1 MNTSKTKD
9 KYQIAVI
16 PGDGIGREVMEAT
29 LHVLDGLDIDFD
41 YVYGEAGDE
50 CLEKTGTALPDETLD
65 IIRNADAC
73 LFGAAGE
80 TAADV
85 IVKIRQ
91 EMKMFANLRPIKSY
105 PNTNSLFDNIDFM
118 IVRENTEGLYIA
130 GEESYTDEGA
140 IARRIITREAE
151 ERIIDFAFKYAK
163 ENNKSK
169 VTGVHKANVL
179 KKTDGLFR
187 DIFYEVAERY
197 PDIATEN
204 FFVDATAMYLIT
216 QPESFEVIVTT
227 NLFGDILSDEG
238 AGLVGGLGLIPSANI
253 GEDGALFEPVHGSA
267 PDIAGQGKAN
277 PIAMMLSAIMML
289 RYIGENEAAD
299 KFENAVL
306 KVLNDANTLTGDLG
320 GNATTM
326 ELASEVK
333 NNLNGD

>member
-1 MNTSKTKD
+1 MNTSKTKN
-9 KYQIAVI
+9 KYKIAIV
-16 PGDGIGREVMEAT
+16 PGDGIGKEVMEAT
-29 LHVLDGLDIDFD
+29 IFVLDSLGIDFD

-50 CLEKTGTALPDETLD
+50 CLEKTGNALPQETLD

-91 EMKMFANLRPIKSY
+91 EMKMFANLRPVKTY

-118 IVRENTEGLYIA
+118 IVRENTEGMYIA
-130 GEESYTDEGA
+130 DEESYTDEGA
-140 IARRIITREAE
+140 IARRIITKEAE
-151 ERIIDFAFKYAK
+151 SRIIDYAFNYAL
-163 ENNKSK
+163 ENNKNK
-169 VTGVHKANVL
+169 VTAVHKANVL
-179 KKTDGLFR
+179 KKTDGLFKE
-187 DIFYEVAERY
+187 IFYEVAEKY
-197 PDIATEN
+197 PNITTED
-204 FFVDATAMYLIT
+204 FYVDATAMYLVT

-289 RYIGENEAAD
+289 RYLGENEAAD
-299 KFENAVL
+299 KFDAAIL
-306 KVLNDANTLTGDLG
+306 KVLNDGNVLTGDLG
-320 GNATTM
+320 GTASTM
-326 ELASEVK
+326 ELAQAVK
-333 NNLNGD
+333 NNLIN

>member
-1 MNTSKTKD
+1 MSTSKTKD
-9 KYQIAVI
+9 KYQIAIV
-16 PGDGIGREVMEAT
+16 PGDGIGKEVMEAT
-29 LHVLDGLDIDFD
+29 LLVLDSLNIDFD
-41 YVYGEAGDE
+41 YVYAEAGDE
-50 CLEKTGTALPDETLD
+50 CLEKTGTALPSETLD

-91 EMKMFANLRPIKSY
+91 EMKMFANLRPVKTY
-105 PNTNSLFDNIDFM
+105 PNTNSLFENIDFM
-118 IVRENTEGLYIA
+118 IVRENTEGMYIA
-130 GEESYTDEGA
+130 DEESYTDEGA
-140 IARRIITREAE
+140 IAKRIITKEAE
-151 ERIIDFAFKYAK
+151 KRIIDYAFNYAV

-169 VTGVHKANVL
+169 VTAVHKANVL
-179 KKTDGLFR
+179 KKTDGLFKE
-187 DIFYEVAERY
+187 IFYEVAKDY
-197 PDIATEN
+197 PDIATED
-204 FFVDATAMYLIT
+204 FYVDATAMYLIT

-277 PIAMMLSAIMML
+277 PIAMMLSAVMML

-299 KFENAVL
+299 KFDAAIL
-306 KVLNDANTLTGDLG
+306 KVLNDGNILTGDLG
-320 GNATTM
+320 GSATTM
-326 ELASEVK
+326 ELAEAVK
-333 NNLNGD
+333 NNL

>member
-9 KYQIAVI
+9 KYQIAVV
-16 PGDGIGREVMEAT
+16 PGDGIGKEVMEAT
-29 LHVLDGLDIDFD
+29 IFVLDSLDIDFD
-41 YVYGEAGDE
+41 YVYAEAGDE
-50 CLEKTGTALPDETLD
+50 CLEKTGNALPGETLD

-91 EMKMFANLRPIKSY
+91 EMKMFANLRPVKTY
-105 PNTNSLFDNIDFM
+105 PNTNSLFENIDFM
-118 IVRENTEGLYIA
+118 IVRENTEGMYIA
-130 GEESYTDEGA
+130 DEESYTDDGA
-140 IARRIITREAE
+140 VARRIITKEAE
-151 ERIIDFAFKYAK
+151 ERIIDYAFNYAL
-163 ENNKSK
+163 ENNKTK
-169 VTGVHKANVL
+169 VTAVHKANVL
-179 KKTDGLFR
+179 KKTDGLFKE
-187 DIFYEVAERY
+187 IFYEVAERY
-197 PDIATEN
+197 PDIATED
-204 FFVDATAMYLIT
+204 FYVDATAMYLIT
-216 QPESFEVIVTT
+216 QPQSFEVIVTT

-299 KFENAVL
+299 RFDAAIL
-306 KVLNDANTLTGDLG
+306 KVLNDADILTADLG
-320 GNATTM
+320 GKASTM
-326 ELASEVK
+326 EVAQAVR
-333 NNLNGD
+333 NNL

>member
-1 MNTSKTKD
+1 MSTSKTKD

-16 PGDGIGREVMEAT
+16 PGDGIGKEVMDAT
-29 LHVLDGLDIDFD
+29 ILILDELDIDFD

-50 CLEKTGTALPDETLD
+50 CGKKTGTPLPEETLD

-91 EMKMFANLRPIKSY
+91 EMKMYANLRPVKSY
-105 PNTNSLFDNIDFM
+105 PNTNALFDDVDFM

-130 GEESYTDEGA
+130 DKEELTEDGA
-140 IARRIITREAE
+140 IAKRIITKKAE
-151 ERIIDFAFKYAK
+151 ERIIDYAFNYAK

-169 VTGVHKANVL
+169 VTAVHKANVL
-179 KKTDGLFR
+179 KKSDGLFR
-187 DIFYEVAERY
+187 QIFYEVAEKY
-197 PDIATEN
+197 PDIEAED
-204 FFVDATAMYLIT
+204 FYVDATAMYLIT
-216 QPESFEVIVTT
+216 QPQKFEVIVTT

-267 PDIAGQGKAN
+267 PDIAGEGKAN
-277 PIAMMLSAIMML
+277 PIAMMLSSIMML
-289 RYIGENEAAD
+289 RYLNENESAD
-299 KFENAVL
+299 KFEAAIL
-306 KVLNDANTLTGDLG
+306 KVLNEGKTLTGDLG
-320 GNATTM
+320 GSSST
-326 ELASEVK
+326 LEVAEAIK
-333 NNLNGD
+333 NNL

>member
-1 MNTSKTKD
+1 MSTSKTKNS
-9 KYQIAVI
+9 YRIAVV
-16 PGDGIGREVMEAT
+16 PGDGIGREVMKAT
-29 LHVLDGLDIDFD
+29 LDALDILDIDFE
-41 YVYGEAGDE
+41 YVYGDAGDE

-65 IIRNADAC
+65 IIRDADAC

-91 EMKMFANLRPIKSY
+91 EMKMFANLRPVKSY
-105 PNTNSLFDNIDFM
+105 PNTNSLFDDIDFM
-118 IVRENTEGLYIA
+118 IVRENTEGMYIA
-130 GEESYTDEGA
+130 EEESYTDDGA
-140 IARRIITREAE
+140 IARRIITKEAE
-151 ERIIDFAFKYAK
+151 KRIIDYAFKYAR

-169 VTGVHKANVL
+169 VTAVHKANVL
-179 KKTDGLFR
+179 KKTDGLFKE
-187 DIFYEVAERY
+187 IFYEVALDY
-197 PDIATEN
+197 PDIATED
-204 FFVDATAMYLIT
+204 FYVDATAMYLIT

-267 PDIAGQGKAN
+267 PDIAGQNKAN

-289 RYIGENEAAD
+289 RYLGENDAAD
-299 KFENAVL
+299 KFEASIL

-320 GNATTM
+320 GSATTA
-326 ELASEVK
+326 EITGEIIK
-333 NNLNGD
+333 NL

>member
-1 MNTSKTKD
+1 MNTSKTKN
-9 KYQIAVI
+9 KYQIAVV
-16 PGDGIGREVMEAT
+16 PGDGIGKEVMEAT
-29 LHVLDGLDIDFD
+29 IFVLDELDIDFD

-50 CLEKTGTALPDETLD
+50 CGQKNGNPLPEETLD

-105 PNTNSLFDNIDFM
+105 PNTNSLFEDIDFM

-140 IARRIITREAE
+140 VARRIITREAE
-151 ERIIDFAFKYAK
+151 SRIIDYAFKYAQK
-163 ENNKSK
+163 NNKTK

-179 KKTDGLFR
+179 KKSDGLFR
-187 DIFYEVAERY
+187 EIFYEVAKNY
-197 PDIATEN
+197 PDIATED
-204 FFVDATAMYLIT
+204 FYVDATAMYLIT
-216 QPESFEVIVTT
+216 QPQSFEVIVTT

-238 AGLVGGLGLIPSANI
+238 AGLVGGLGVIPSANI

-267 PDIAGQGKAN
+267 PDIAGEGKAN

-289 RYIGENEAAD
+289 RYIGENEEAD
-299 KFENAVL
+299 KFDAAIL
-306 KVLNDANTLTGDLG
+306 KVLNDGKILTRDLG
-320 GNATTM
+320 GSSSTM
-326 ELASEVK
+326 EVAEAIK
-333 NNLNGD
+333 NNL